1 MRKLNAA
8 PLIAWKLVTIK
19 MAATNS
25 NISSDSPTKKED
37 EFNEFYSE
45 VKEIE
50 KRDSVLT
57 PKQQIDRLLRPGSSY
72 FNLNPFEVLQIDP
85 STSIDEI
92 KKKYRRMSILV
103 HPDKNQDDAER
114 AQQAF
119 EIVNK
124 AWKTLENEETR
135 AKCMDVIEEAKART
149 DHMIVEKKKK
159 LKKEGKTESANIL
172 EEETEE
178 GYRHAVWVMTMKLF
192 ADMERRRRELA
203 TRDAEQRKRK
213 REEELSA
220 EAQAALEREWQKNF
234 EESRQS
240 RVDSWKAFQSGA
252 SATKQK
258 KAKKLKAFRPPK
270 TKAESR

>member
-1 MRKLNAA
+1 
-8 PLIAWKLVTIK
+8 
-19 MAATNS
+19 MAAMNS
-25 NISSDSPTKKED
+25 SLPTEIPAKEE
-37 EFNEFYSE
+37 EFNEFYTE

-57 PKQQIDRLLRPGSSY
+57 PKQQIERLLRPGSSY

-85 STSIDEI
+85 ATSIEDA

-103 HPDKNQDDAER
+103 HPDKNQDDSER

-124 AWKTLENEETR
+124 AWKTLECEETR

-149 DHMIVEKKKK
+149 DHMIAEKKKK
-159 LKKEGKTESANIL
+159 FKKEGKVAEGAAVPAL

-178 GYRHAVWVMTMKLF
+178 GYTHAVWVMTMKLF
-192 ADMERRRRELA
+192 ADMERRRRELM
-203 TRDAEQRKRK
+203 TRDVEQRKRK

-234 EESRQS
+234 EESRQL
-240 RVDSWKAFQSGA
+240 RVDSWKAFQSG
-252 SATKQK
+252 SGVQKQK
-258 KAKKLKAFRPPK
+258 KTKKMKAFKPPK